1 MGVKTPLDQFIE
13 NLQARSGAQLRGPH
27 AYPGH
32 SHTSGL
38 NPAKNQELK
47 CDPKCDEPVTLP
59 RPIPRPEQGGTSPQ
73 PSDWETEWRALAKVT
88 FGITHDDPRFKP
100 VMSALASCDLTFE
113 QGDWLAFKLAAAQ
126 VRAAVRLSTE

>member
-47 CDPKCDEPVTLP
+47 CDEPVTLP

-73 PSDWETEWRALAKVT
+73 PSDWETEWRALAKAT
-88 FGITHDDPRFKP
+88 FGITHDDPRFNP
-100 VMSALASCDLTFE
+100 VMSALDSCDRTFE

-126 VRAAVRLSTE
+126 VRAAVRPSTQGKE

>member
-1 MGVKTPLDQFIE
+1 MRVKTPLDQFIE

-47 CDPKCDEPVTLP
+47 CGPKCDEPVTLP
-59 RPIPRPEQGGTSPQ
+59 RPIPRPEQCGTSSQ
-73 PSDWETEWRALAKVT
+73 PSGWETEWGALAKVT
-88 FGITHDDPRFKP
+88 PGITISDSRF
-100 VMSALASCDLTFE
+100 
-113 QGDWLAFKLAAAQ
+113 
-126 VRAAVRLSTE
+126 